1 MLGLDGYRSILAQ
14 CRREGITA
22 PVVAIGGITA
32 SDITGIM
39 DAGADGVAVSG
50 AILNAADRIAA
61 TSEIINQLN
70 HTSWI
75 N

>member
-1 MLGLDGYRSILAQ
+1 M
-14 CRREGITA
+14 
-22 PVVAIGGITA
+22 PVVTIGGITA
-32 SDITGIM
+32 ADITGIM

-61 TSEIINQLN
+61 THEIINQLN